1 MLLFNQM
8 SCFKPSTTRIHHNSK
23 NYENFEQLQFFNFYR
38 KNIEKNKILMK
49 LAESVSF
56 TIIIISLSKSSLFLF
71 YFLVYSL
78 IKKLC
83 CLVGSGICIFIA
95 MHFSLLIDQNLLNL
109 KNESRI
115 HNSIGHY
122 F

>member
-1 MLLFNQM
+1 
-8 SCFKPSTTRIHHNSK
+8 
-23 NYENFEQLQFFNFYR
+23 
-38 KNIEKNKILMK
+38 MK